1 MQEMV
6 TRAQA
11 DTLFM
16 VVFVLGIIVGPSAG
30 WLARRR
36 GGDAVPAALLWG
48 GPLLLVGT
56 LWRVYNAITDRIGLD
71 SVANLAVNFVLF
83 IVVGIACGLGWTV
96 LATRK
101 SAGARVVSKST
112 DTIES

>member
-11 DTLFM
+11 DMLFI
-16 VVFVLGIIVGPSAG
+16 VLPALGLIAGPVAAV
-30 WLARRR
+30 LARRR
-36 GGDAVPAALLWG
+36 GQDALSAATLWG
-48 GPLLLVGT
+48 GPLVLIGI

-83 IVVGIACGLGWTV
+83 IIVGGIVGLGWMS
-96 LATRK
+96 LR
-101 SAGARVVSKST
+101 AREKTGSK
-112 DTIES
+112 